1 MVNYKHMA
9 GSGKSTTK
17 IELVSVR
24 LPIDLL
30 KQLDELKVK
39 EGRDR
44 TAVIVQAVKYWV
56 SVQGKITTDHE
67 YLNRLRVLDENVES
81 INVHLSELNAS
92 IDERLRD
99 IRDENSIE
107 IKELRGLLA
116 EQQKTINTL
125 LRMIPKEE

>member
-1 MVNYKHMA
+1 MA

>member
-1 MVNYKHMA
+1 MANYKHMT
-9 GSGKSTTK
+9 GRGKSTTK

-24 LPIDLL
+24 LPVDLL
-30 KQLDELKVK
+30 KQLDELKVI

-56 SVQGKITTDHE
+56 SIQGKITTDHE
-67 YLNRLRVLDENVES
+67 YLNRLGTLDENVDS
-81 INVHLSELNAS
+81 INHHLSELNTS
-92 IDERLRD
+92 IDERLRE